1 MAAVAILAPLNLG
14 GYEVSSESREYT
26 NTTEQ
31 TDTSGMGHSALPAD
45 RLIRA
50 ARNLAPVYIILT
62 VLLAILLIMSGEQP
76 LLACI
81 HAMSVLSTS
90 GITGS
95 KGLIGSPAGFLG
107 EMLIFIFLIFAITRR
122 SFTTGFNTSYVFR
135 LGKDRELRLAAMA
148 VIIVPLL
155 LFLRHWIGSSDGLGD
170 DSFGQAMRALWGGI
184 FTVLSFLTTTGFIS
198 DDWSAAEIWSGLTT
212 PGLVFVGLAITGG
225 GVATTAGGIKLLR
238 VYALYKHG
246 AREIEKLSY
255 PNSVA
260 GSGRLGRRIR
270 REGAYVAWVFFMLF
284 IVSLAVVM
292 VALGGVGLAF
302 EDAMILAIAAL
313 STTGPLA
320 DVAGQDPVSYLY
332 ISDAAKLILSI
343 AMIVGRMETLVLI
356 ALINPT
362 YWRM

>member
-1 MAAVAILAPLNLG
+1 
-14 GYEVSSESREYT
+14 
-26 NTTEQ
+26 
-31 TDTSGMGHSALPAD
+31 
-45 RLIRA
+45 
-50 ARNLAPVYIILT
+50 
-62 VLLAILLIMSGEQP
+62 
-76 LLACI
+76 
-81 HAMSVLSTS
+81 
-90 GITGS
+90 
-95 KGLIGSPAGFLG
+95 
-107 EMLIFIFLIFAITRR
+107 MLIFIFLIFAITRR